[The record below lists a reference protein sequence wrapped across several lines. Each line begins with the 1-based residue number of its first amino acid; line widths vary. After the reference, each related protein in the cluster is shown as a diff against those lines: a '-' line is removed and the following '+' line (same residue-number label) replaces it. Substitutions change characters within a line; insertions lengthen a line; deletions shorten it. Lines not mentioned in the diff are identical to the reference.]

1 MKAGNSE
8 FSSHIDITYYL
19 LYTLIQRC
27 LQSGKE
33 IKDMTKKK
41 KFKKVLII
49 VVVLSPLWLW
59 LWFHPIQ
66 KSLAGMRFE
75 SYIAEQN
82 VPEDDIKTKEVM
94 RDAKRDVYEITVTYK
109 TDPIIGDS
117 EIVRIDNTIRI
128 NDEAIVF
135 VFGNVDTDIEHGKPP
150 LVIWK

>member
-1 MKAGNSE
+1 
-8 FSSHIDITYYL
+8 
-19 LYTLIQRC
+19 
-27 LQSGKE
+27 
-33 IKDMTKKK
+33 MTKKK

-66 KSLAGMRFE
+66 KSLAEMRFE
-75 SYIAEQN
+75 RYIAEQN
-82 VPEDDIKTKEVM
+82 VPKDDIATKEIM